1 MSQLEPGEQ
10 GILEGETEQAESS
23 RVKLVPV
30 SEAIHYRRRAQ
41 SAEQKLE
48 SLAEELEKVKAEA
61 AKATKELDSIRLEQ
75 SLREKLA
82 AAGCIDLEASSLI
95 AKARLEEQAGADLD
109 FVIEQLKKEKHHLFA
124 DTGERFH
131 LSKTAGVKERASSGE
146 VVLER
151 AAKKA
156 ATTGHRGDLQEY
168 LRLRRNFV

>member
-1 MSQLEPGEQ
+1 MSQLETLNNSILKEDSEQ
-10 GILEGETEQAESS
+10 VEDG

-41 SAEQKLE
+41 SAEKRAE
-48 SLAEELEKVKAEA
+48 SLAAELGKMKAEA
-61 AKATKELDSIRLEQ
+61 AEASKQLDAMRFEQ
-75 SLREKLA
+75 SLKDKLA
-82 AAGCIDLEASSLI
+82 AAGSIDMEAALLI
-95 AKARLEEQAGADLD
+95 AKARGEEQQGADLD
-109 FVIEQLKKEKHHLFA
+109 SIIEQLKKEKHHLFA
-124 DTGERFH
+124 DADEKGQP
-131 LSKTAGVKERASSGE
+131 LKTAGVKERVNSGE